1 MPTTSGK
8 IGHKELA
15 KLRQRRDIV
24 WDGQLKGFGA
34 RRSENFITFML
45 MYRTREGRQRW
56 YTIGRYGSP
65 WTPDTARDEAKR
77 LLYEVARGGDPAEV
91 KIKARRAETVEDL
104 CEQYMEEA
112 ASGLLRIRGGRQKKA
127 STLKGDRSRIDC
139 HVVPI
144 LGKRS
149 VAAVT
154 QQDID
159 DFMLEVARDS
169 GKPTAS
175 RTVGMLGAIFQYAVK
190 RKMRPDNPVRGVE
203 RFADHNRKRRVTNEE
218 YAAIGA
224 AIRSSAVWP
233 AVPAAAKFLALTGWR
248 SGEALNLRRA
258 DVDFARGTAIL
269 GDTKTG
275 RSIRPL
281 SHRAIEV
288 LKDVRT
294 AGDLFFVTPTG
305 RKFDSSYF
313 TNLFRAL
320 LGGIADDVTPHVLRH
335 SFASLANDLGFTDA
349 TVGALLGHVGTT
361 MTSRYQHSS
370 DPVLLKAAD
379 AVADATAALM
389 GDKAPQ
395 GAVVPIRSA
404 VS

>member
-1 MPTTSGK
+1 M
-8 IGHKELA
+8 A
-15 KLRQRRDIV
+15 Q
-24 WDGQLKGFGA
+24 
-34 RRSENFITFML
+34 
-45 MYRTREGRQRW
+45 
-56 YTIGRYGSP
+56 
-65 WTPDTARDEAKR
+65 
-77 LLYEVARGGDPAEV
+77 GGDPAEV
-91 KIKARRAETVEDL
+91 KIKARHAETVEDL

-112 ASGLLRIRGGRQKKA
+112 ASGLLRIRGGREKKA

-203 RFADHNRKRRVTNEE
+203 RFADHKRKRRLTSEE

-224 AIRSSAVWP
+224 AIRSSSVWP

-258 DVDFARGTAIL
+258 DVDW
-269 GDTKTG
+269 
-275 RSIRPL
+275 
-281 SHRAIEV
+281 
-288 LKDVRT
+288 
-294 AGDLFFVTPTG
+294 
-305 RKFDSSYF
+305 
-313 TNLFRAL
+313 
-320 LGGIADDVTPHVLRH
+320 LGGP
-335 SFASLANDLGFTDA
+335 
-349 TVGALLGHVGTT
+349 
-361 MTSRYQHSS
+361 
-370 DPVLLKAAD
+370 
-379 AVADATAALM
+379 
-389 GDKAPQ
+389 
-395 GAVVPIRSA
+395 RS
-404 VS
+404 

>member
-15 KLRQRRDIV
+15 KLSQRRDIV

-34 RRSENFITFML
+34 RRSENFITFVL

-91 KIKARRAETVEDL
+91 KIKARHAETVEDL

-112 ASGLLRIRGGRQKKA
+112 ASGLLRIRGGREKKA
-127 STLKGDRSRIDC
+127 STLKSDRSRIDC

-154 QQDID
+154 QQDIE

-175 RTVGMLGAIFQYAVK
+175 PPPMVGQQC
-190 RKMRPDNPVRGVE
+190 RPQPS
-203 RFADHNRKRRVTNEE
+203 F
-218 YAAIGA
+218 
-224 AIRSSAVWP
+224 WP
-233 AVPAAAKFLALTGWR
+233 LPG
-248 SGEALNLRRA
+248 GEA
-258 DVDFARGTAIL
+258 AR
-269 GDTKTG
+269 
-275 RSIRPL
+275 P
-281 SHRAIEV
+281 
-288 LKDVRT
+288 
-294 AGDLFFVTPTG
+294 
-305 RKFDSSYF
+305 
-313 TNLFRAL
+313 
-320 LGGIADDVTPHVLRH
+320 
-335 SFASLANDLGFTDA
+335 
-349 TVGALLGHVGTT
+349 
-361 MTSRYQHSS
+361 
-370 DPVLLKAAD
+370 
-379 AVADATAALM
+379 
-389 GDKAPQ
+389 
-395 GAVVPIRSA
+395 
-404 VS
+404 